1 VAVVGRGETASTDRQ
16 RDEVTYRA
24 AAACIAHGADVVAG
38 RQRRREV
45 AAVAMQLSRERDA
58 SVRAPFKRRL
68 RLTSGPRHFLFKKIF
83 KHPHFDI

>member
-1 VAVVGRGETASTDRQ
+1 VAVVGRGGTTSPTDRQ
-16 RDEVTYRA
+16 RDEVTYRV

-45 AAVAMQLSRERDA
+45 AAVAMKLETDKW
-58 SVRAPFKRRL
+58 APTF
-68 RLTSGPRHFLFKKIF
+68 FLFKKIF